1 MYDPYCTLSK
11 RSLVSPHTT
20 GILSL
25 QPTTYNLLSTFLP
38 VHITAMLSTLRFSTR
53 LTASRSWLR
62 AAAASS
68 SLSLFTH
75 STPLTHPHAPL
86 HTSPTCTLDVTN
98 IISPDNIVRSPFPDI
113 EVPTV
118 SLYNFVYKDFAKYG
132 SKVALVRGETGREYT
147 FNEIDELTSKFSSSL
162 RRHGFHQGDVLAIV
176 SPNLPEYATV
186 LFGTLAAGGAVCT
199 CNPTYSV
206 DELTYQ
212 FQNSG
217 SKIVA
222 TIPEILD
229 TVHQAAQKAK
239 VEKVIVI
246 DPSDDSSRTSDGIL
260 SYQAMVSDSG
270 SLFSPVE
277 GAPDDIAMLPYSSGT
292 TGLPKGVMLTN
303 KNVSSNIQ
311 QIEHPELLQIR
322 GEGTCL
328 IGVLPFFH
336 IYGMVVILF
345 SSLHCGSKTVTMS
358 KFDPEL
364 FLSCL
369 EKYKVNI
376 GHLVPPLVL
385 FLAKHPLVDN
395 YDLTSLDEIMVGAA
409 PLGGEVVKAARD
421 RINCRLLR
429 QGYGLSETSPVTH
442 LMPQSYSMSKPDS
455 IGHPIRSMLVKIV
468 DPETGKSLGAGEE
481 GELWLTGPNIMK
493 GYLNQPEAT
502 RECITEDGWFKSG
515 DVGEQN

>member
-1 MYDPYCTLSK
+1 MS
-11 RSLVSPHTT
+11 
-20 GILSL
+20 
-25 QPTTYNLLSTFLP
+25 
-38 VHITAMLSTLRFSTR
+38 
-53 LTASRSWLR
+53 
-62 AAAASS
+62 
-68 SLSLFTH
+68 
-75 STPLTHPHAPL
+75 
-86 HTSPTCTLDVTN
+86 N
-98 IISPDNIVRSPFPDI
+98 IISPENIVRSPFPDI
-113 EVPTV
+113 EVPTS
-118 SLYNFVYKDFAKYG
+118 SLYSFVYKDFAKYG

-162 RRHGFHQGDVLAIV
+162 RRHGFQQGDVLALV

-212 FQNSG
+212 FQNSE
-217 SKIVA
+217 SKVVA
-222 TIPEILD
+222 TVPEILD
-229 TVHQAAQKAK
+229 TVRQAAQKAN

-246 DPSDDSSRTSDGIL
+246 DPSSDSSSRSTDGVF
-260 SYQAMVSDSG
+260 SYQAIVSDSG

-303 KNVSSNIQ
+303 RNVSSNILQ
-311 QIEHPELLQIR
+311 LEHPELLELR
-322 GEGTCL
+322 REGTCL

-345 SSLHCGSKTVTMS
+345 SSLHCGSKTVTTT

-369 EKYKVNI
+369 EKYKVSI

-395 YDLTSLDEIMVGAA
+395 YNLASLGEIMVGAA
-409 PLGGEVVKAARD
+409 PLGGEVLKAARD
-421 RINCRLLR
+421 RINCPLIR

-442 LMPQSYSMSKPDS
+442 LMPQSYGMSKPDS
-455 IGHPIRSMLVKIV
+455 IGHPLRSMLVKIV
-468 DPETGKSLGAGEE
+468 NPETGEALAAGEE
-481 GELWLTGPNIMK
+481 GELWLSGPNVMK

-502 RECITEDGWFKSG
+502 RDCITEDGWFKSG
-515 DVGEQN
+515 DVGKTNIRQNTCSLHVGYVTLYN